1 MVLIIEVSK
10 GIPVIKFGYFVLFF
24 EGHFVPPNNREVNSE
39 KFTSCHNNNFSSHAI
54 NSPEWFD
61 KFLILK

>member
-24 EGHFVPPNNREVNSE
+24 EEVPPNNIEVNCE
-39 KFTSCHNNNFSSHAI
+39 KFISCQNNKFSSHAI
-54 NSPEWFD
+54 NFPEWFD